1 MPGWRSFK
9 EPLLKE
15 AEVEELV
22 FVPSDGGYGW
32 LVCLGAFISMFWMA
46 GMVVIWRAVHGAGG
60 LLPRQHQPGIPT
72 WMMTTGL
79 AMAPVTSALTQ
90 KYNCRAITVAG
101 GVVTSLGLGLYAFMP
116 SLEALFLTLGLLTG
130 LGMGLATTT
139 GVILTNRYFS

>member
-1 MPGWRSFK
+1 M
-9 EPLLKE
+9 
-15 AEVEELV
+15 
-22 FVPSDGGYGW
+22 
-32 LVCLGAFISMFWMA
+32 
-46 GMVVIWRAVHGAGG
+46 
-60 LLPRQHQPGIPT
+60 T
-72 WMMTTGL
+72 TTGL